1 MKDFLSSALL
11 ICGWLFTAISAYLLF
26 WTVVTPLWAIIPFL
40 VFLSMGL
47 LCLRISKKLNNR
59 RQ

>member
-1 MKDFLSSALL
+1 MKDFISSLLL
-11 ICGWLFTAISAYLLF
+11 ICGWLCIAISTYLLF
-26 WTVVTPLWAIIPFL
+26 WTVVTPLWAIIPFF

>member
-1 MKDFLSSALL
+1 MKDVLSSAFL
-11 ICGWLFTAISAYLLF
+11 ICGWLFIAISAYLLF

-40 VFLSMGL
+40 VFISMGL